1 MYPQKPA
8 SKESSGESISRF
20 LRDGFQK
27 YTALLVEI
35 TWSRF
40 WLLAFLTLVG
50 GGILDDILPSKR
62 SYELE
67 AAVQILSQVVAAGK
81 ERSAEIPWTRLEMPA
96 SIGHN
101 LAWIFV
107 IGSAVIKLS
116 ARGRV
121 EAEAAATAATETA
134 ERESLKRQV
143 AEARMATMEAQVEP
157 HFLFNTLASI
167 DHLIE
172 TDPASASRMQKHFI
186 AFLRATLPSLRN
198 TAPSSLQPLG
208 RELEIIEPY
217 LELFRIRMGDRLQTR
232 IEVPAE
238 LQRAAFPPM
247 MLQSLVEN
255 AIKHGLEPRPE
266 GGELRITARSEND
279 FLILQVTDTG
289 LSFGAS
295 PVGGNGIGLKNIEER
310 LRLLFGDRALL
321 QITSPPDGG
330 ACVTLRMPH
339 SIL

>member
-1 MYPQKPA
+1 MHPQTTSP
-8 SKESSGESISRF
+8 KESPGDSLSRL
-20 LRDGFQK
+20 LRDGFQN
-27 YTALLVEI
+27 YTTFLVEI
-35 TWSRF
+35 TWKRF
-40 WLLAFLTLVG
+40 WLLAFLTLVV

-62 SYELE
+62 SHELE
-67 AAVQILSQVVAAGK
+67 AAVQIFSQVVAAGTA
-81 ERSAEIPWTRLEMPA
+81 RSGEIPWARLEVPT
-96 SIGHN
+96 SIGTN
-101 LAWIFV
+101 LAWILV
-107 IGSAVIKLS
+107 IGSTVIKLS

-134 ERESLKRQV
+134 EREALKRQV

-172 TDPASASRMQKHFI
+172 TDPATASRMQKHFI

-198 TAPSSLQPLG
+198 TVPSSLQPLG
-208 RELEIIEPY
+208 RELDIIEPY

-238 LQRAAFPPM
+238 LRRAAFPPM
-247 MLQSLVEN
+247 MLQCLVEN

-266 GGELRITARSEND
+266 GGELRISARSEND
-279 FLILQVTDTG
+279 VLILQVTDTG
-289 LSFGAS
+289 LGFGAS

-310 LRLLFGDRALL
+310 LLLLFGDRALL
-321 QITSPPDGG
+321 QITSPPEGG
-330 ACVTLRMPH
+330 ACVTLRIPH
-339 SIL
+339 SIP